1 MFNFSGRESDIQ
13 DADYLT
19 AIDGNKDVPDFI
31 KNNKSRNQY
40 YMIPLIL
47 GLIGF
52 FFQFNRDPKRFSA
65 TLLFFILTGL
75 ALVIYLNSP
84 PIEPRERDYIYTGS
98 YYAFAIWI
106 GFAVLA
112 IGSAAMKRGKTLA
125 YGALA
130 LCLVSPIILASEN
143 WDDHDRT
150 GRFFSVDSARNFL
163 ASCAPNAILFTG
175 GDNDTFPLWYVQ
187 EVEGFRTDVRVIV
200 LSYYN
205 TDWYIDQTKVKMNDS
220 DAFPYTL
227 GIDSYRQGT
236 NDYLYVD
243 ERPQYKG
250 KAIDLKD
257 YISLVQRKSPAIQR
271 QLGSGTVINT
281 VPARSLFLNVDSAR
295 VADLGIIPNSLKKYQ
310 TNRMTFTFKEGEN
323 FLEKAQLLM
332 LDLIATNNWERPIY
346 FNYTSVSSVPFDLD
360 DYLVQEGM
368 AYRLLPVQKPGS
380 MREIVNTDLM
390 YDNVMNKFQFR
401 GLDNPKTNLNGD
413 YRGFAQN
420 HRSTFTTLADALITE
435 GDTARAKT
443 VLDYG
448 MKVMPKESLPYD
460 IASVSFVQAY
470 LNIGEEEKA
479 LAMGMEIAEMFNDM
493 ATYQQKKMR
502 YDYEFRKYLNG
513 LQYLQSIF
521 SQYGYPE
528 QAARLRE
535 MLDGQNTMLTIDRSN
550 F

>member
-1 MFNFSGRESDIQ
+1 
-13 DADYLT
+13 
-19 AIDGNKDVPDFI
+19 
-31 KNNKSRNQY
+31 
-40 YMIPLIL
+40 
-47 GLIGF
+47 
-52 FFQFNRDPKRFSA
+52 
-65 TLLFFILTGL
+65 
-75 ALVIYLNSP
+75 
-84 PIEPRERDYIYTGS
+84 
-98 YYAFAIWI
+98 
-106 GFAVLA
+106 LA
-112 IGSAAMKRGKTLA
+112 IGSAAMKRGKALA

-205 TDWYIDQTKVKMNDS
+205 TDWYVDQTKLKMNES

-227 GIDSYRQGT
+227 GIENYRQGT

-271 QLGSGTVINT
+271 QLGSGTIINT
-281 VPARSLFLNVDSAR
+281 VPARSLFLNIDSAQ
-295 VADLGIIPNSLKKYQ
+295 VSNLGVIPNSLKKYE
-310 TNRMTFTFKEGEN
+310 TNRITFTFKQGEN
-323 FLEKAQLLM
+323 FLEKAHLMM
-332 LDLIATNNWERPIY
+332 LDLIATNNWKRPIY
-346 FNYTSVSSVPFDLD
+346 FNYTSVSSIPFDLD

-401 GLDNPKTNLNGD
+401 GLDNPDAALNGD

-420 HRSTFTTLADALITE
+420 HRSMFTTLADALITE
-435 GDTARAKT
+435 GDTVRAKT

-448 MKVMPKESLPYD
+448 MEVMPKESLPYD

-521 SQYGYPE
+521 SQYGHPE

-535 MLDGQNTMLTIDRSN
+535 MLDGQNTMLSIDRSN